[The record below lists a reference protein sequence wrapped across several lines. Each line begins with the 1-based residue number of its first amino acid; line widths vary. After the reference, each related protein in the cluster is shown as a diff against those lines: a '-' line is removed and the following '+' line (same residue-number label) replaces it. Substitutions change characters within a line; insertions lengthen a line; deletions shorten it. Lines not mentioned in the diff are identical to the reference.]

1 MSETNIDDIQKVF
14 EHTMIHYVQ
23 IRKEKLLDIEK
34 YIIIGDEIDKII
46 IGGKKLIDLIKGI
59 EDNDLKKACFS
70 YFCQRDN
77 VNLMDY
83 NYKDKSI
90 EDSILGEI
98 LDMNYHN
105 GKPALYSAIACL
117 NSWILF
123 SFPIEKEWRNAT
135 IVLDGD
141 NKYKIH
147 NFYGENRYD
156 VVGRILQ
163 DKETNEAYLVRFTH
177 RLDNY
182 FIEYSQTFKD
192 DFLNLQTTELNHM
205 VKRLNVAYSKN
216 LISLNKEEEK
226 IYRHCTCTGDN
237 NMFEL
242 KSAHDLGIRFY
253 LKKKDEHH
261 LIFGGIGRK
270 SKYKGSKQNNDMN
283 RAYQEILKYEN
294 SKVAKR

>member
-46 IGGKKLIDLIKGI
+46 IGGKTLIDLIKGI

-135 IVLDGD
+135 IVLDS
-141 NKYKIH
+141 
-147 NFYGENRYD
+147 
-156 VVGRILQ
+156 
-163 DKETNEAYLVRFTH
+163 DKKTN
-177 RLDNY
+177 
-182 FIEYSQTFKD
+182 
-192 DFLNLQTTELNHM
+192 
-205 VKRLNVAYSKN
+205 
-216 LISLNKEEEK
+216 SL
-226 IYRHCTCTGDN
+226 
-237 NMFEL
+237 
-242 KSAHDLGIRFY
+242 
-253 LKKKDEHH
+253 
-261 LIFGGIGRK
+261 
-270 SKYKGSKQNNDMN
+270 
-283 RAYQEILKYEN
+283 
-294 SKVAKR
+294 

>member
-1 MSETNIDDIQKVF
+1 MLETNIDDIQKVF
-14 EHTMIHYVQ
+14 ENTMIKYVQ

-34 YIIIGDEIDKII
+34 YIVIGDEIDKII
-46 IGGKKLIDLIKGI
+46 IGGKTLVDLIKGI
-59 EDNDLKKACFS
+59 EDDDLKKVCLS

-83 NYKDKSI
+83 NYQDKSI
-90 EDSILGEI
+90 EDSILEEI

-105 GKPALYSAIACL
+105 GKPALCSAIACL
-117 NSWILF
+117 NSWTLL
-123 SFPIEKEWRNAT
+123 SFPIEKEWKNAT
-135 IVLDGD
+135 IALDGD

-163 DKETNEAYLVRFTH
+163 NMETNEAYLVRFTH

-182 FIEYSQTFKD
+182 FIEYSQAFKD
-192 DFLNLQTTELNHM
+192 DFLNLQRTEVSHM

-226 IYRHCTCTGDN
+226 LSLLSR
-237 NMFEL
+237 
-242 KSAHDLGIRFY
+242 
-253 LKKKDEHH
+253 
-261 LIFGGIGRK
+261 
-270 SKYKGSKQNNDMN
+270 
-283 RAYQEILKYEN
+283 
-294 SKVAKR
+294 